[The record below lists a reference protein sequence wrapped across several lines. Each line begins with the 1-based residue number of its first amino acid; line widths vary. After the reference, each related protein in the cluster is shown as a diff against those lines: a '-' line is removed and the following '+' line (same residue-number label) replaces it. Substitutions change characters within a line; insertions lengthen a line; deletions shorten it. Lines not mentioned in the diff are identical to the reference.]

1 MNDDGTKDDPLRHQT
16 APLGN
21 AILVL
26 GIGVLGLVMA
36 HHPMLFSGFRR
47 IQTDL
52 RDTRLIHYLLE
63 HGYLWVRG
71 FRSTARFGIR
81 RSFTRSLMLR
91 HTPTYFSA
99 WALCTGSGEPGELR
113 RIWPLLVG

>member
-1 MNDDGTKDDPLRHQT
+1 MTMEQRKIPFVIRPR
-16 APLGN
+16 ALGN

-26 GIGVLGLVMA
+26 VIGVLGLVMA

-63 HGYLWVRG
+63 HGYLWVCGIPEHRT
-71 FRSTARFGIR
+71 FWNPPIFYPVSNSTV
-81 RSFTRSLMLR
+81 
-91 HTPTYFSA
+91 
-99 WALCTGSGEPGELR
+99 SGPNAAEL
-113 RIWPLLVG
+113 VSVA